1 MPSRFEYERAVRHSD
16 LPSLSRLLA
25 LTVATWA
32 DVRTGIIPDRLQ
44 PSLTT
49 LEDATGMVR
58 ASVRTHLN
66 KLEDGGWLDRNR
78 PAVAAA
84 RSKKARTKYKLRIPK
99 TAIVPDSDGIELGQE
114 LPNSGAGDAL
124 VGDLLGQ
131 ELPQPRAGAALALGQ
146 EMSTTRA
153 GAALKSSSSSS
164 SSVEYQLQEQPPA
177 AAQPG
182 AAVAVGNGR
191 GEVQPLIE
199 AMAAR
204 DMNVSWTFQ
213 AAEWIDLRDAVR
225 RVGIPALVDHAARVW
240 QAAKTTPYSAR
251 YFLPGWTGLQDAPA
265 YTGPRAITGPPSKT
279 QEYLEDM
286 AAIAEELR
294 QQQKGTA

>member
-49 LEDATGMVR
+49 LEEATGMVR

-84 RSKKARTKYKLRIPK
+84 RSMKARTKYKIRIPK

-114 LPNSGAGDAL
+114 LPNSGAGAAL
-124 VGDLLGQ
+124 VDDLLGQ

-153 GAALKSSSSSS
+153 GAALKSSGSSS

-204 DMNVSWTFQ
+204 QMVISWNFS
-213 AAEWIDLRDAVR
+213 AAEWLALRDAVR
-225 RVGIPALVDHAARVW
+225 RVGVAALVDHAARAW
-240 QAAKTTPYSAR
+240 QAAKSQPYSAK
-251 YFLPGWTGLQDAPA
+251 YFLRGWTGVQAPTTF
-265 YTGPRAITGPPSKT
+265 TGPRPVAPPSAASNYVA
-279 QEYLEDM
+279 QM

-294 QQQKGTA
+294 EGETA

>member
-49 LEDATGMVR
+49 LEEATGMVR

-99 TAIVPDSDGIELGQE
+99 GAAMPDSDGIEVGQE
-114 LPNSGAGDAL
+114 MPNSGAGDAL
-124 VGDLLGQ
+124 VDDLLGQ
-131 ELPQPRAGAALALGQ
+131 ELPQPRAGAALVLGQ
-146 EMSTTRA
+146 EMPTTRA
-153 GAALKSSSSSS
+153 GAALKSSFSSTTSA
-164 SSVEYQLQEQPPA
+164 EDQQAGTPA
-177 AAQPG
+177 DHAY
-182 AAVAVGNGR
+182 
-191 GEVQPLIE
+191 
-199 AMAAR
+199 
-204 DMNVSWTFQ
+204 
-213 AAEWIDLRDAVR
+213 
-225 RVGIPALVDHAARVW
+225 GIPADARPLVDALSLADVRVRWPFKGNEWFPVLALIKKAGVPAMTEHASKVAARTQVES
-240 QAAKTTPYSAR
+240 AK
-251 YFLPGWTGLQDAPA
+251 YFLKGWAELPPLPAADAARPPLRAVSGGWQPYTNPTDVSA
-265 YTGPRAITGPPSKT
+265 YSNGF
-279 QEYLEDM
+279 
-286 AAIAEELR
+286 
-294 QQQKGTA
+294 